1 MIKIVKRSPN
11 ASRSPGCT
19 SDCDISQS
27 PNSSQGINPSNGSIR
42 IIQKQAL
49 PKKSINFATIKNKS
63 PTFNIVSAQQKNND
77 EPQKKTFKFLK
88 TDASPEPQK
97 QLHYIDKKTHQ
108 QNI

>member
-63 PTFNIVSAQQKNND
+63 PTFNIVSAKNND

-108 QNI
+108 